1 MQMQTRMRNS
11 CLGVHACDI
20 GFSALEPRLLGI
32 CAGDGPEAS
41 FGDAGAAD
49 ASCAGPS
56 DHNPNPSPRRSP
68 APVFYDP
75 YAPLDPLERGT
86 LPLRPFRKGRPPKPR
101 APKAPPADALGC
113 APWAVPSL
121 PAAAGALTFMEFECA
136 LSQDG
141 REECMHAWG

>member
-1 MQMQTRMRNS
+1 MQMQTRMRTAAQG
-11 CLGVHACDI
+11 CTHDI
-20 GFSALEPRLLGI
+20 GFSALYLGFQ
-32 CAGDGPEAS
+32 AYVQVMGL
-41 FGDAGAAD
+41 
-49 ASCAGPS
+49 
-56 DHNPNPSPRRSP
+56 RR
-68 APVFYDP
+68 
-75 YAPLDPLERGT
+75 PLAMRA
-86 LPLRPFRKGRPPKPR
+86 PLRPFRKGRPPKPR